1 MNIKS
6 VVIRNICDYFV
17 TPTSQVIVEL
27 AKKQKLFVNHQ
38 DIKLKVLKQDLNP
51 EHEAIRKK
59 KNVLNRVKNYCAEE
73 LKDLMLAV
81 TANRTMIHFGQRD
94 VFRKHQK

>member
-17 TPTSQVIVEL
+17 TPTSQVNVEL
-27 AKKQKLFVNHQ
+27 AKKQKFFVNHQ

-51 EHEAIRKK
+51 EHEAVRKK
-59 KNVLNRVKNYCAEE
+59 KNVLNRVKNYCTEE
-73 LKDLMLAV
+73 FKDLILAV
-81 TANRTMIHFGQRD
+81 EAN
-94 VFRKHQK
+94 